1 VQHLIIQ
8 KLPLC
13 KKKQKYENVSVSND
27 LTQTE
32 REMEKKLWSEAK
44 RQQISDVSGDYMY
57 KVRGPPWARRIV
69 KIKK

>member
-1 VQHLIIQ
+1 LLFKNFHYAKQN
-8 KLPLC
+8 
-13 KKKQKYENVSVSND
+13 QKYENVSVSND

-32 REMEKKLWSEAK
+32 REKEKKLWSEAK